1 MRYVIIPFIFV
12 KVICLVIIPDM
23 LEKKHNIRSD
33 ERCGIAE
40 VMSVALPMLV
50 SQACDTVM
58 IFTDRIFLSK
68 VSPEAMNAA
77 MGGGLTSFM
86 LMAFFV
92 GLIGYATALVA
103 QYLGAGQKEKAS
115 SVLAQALIVGVAA
128 YPLLL
133 LLRPI
138 AHAMFSWMGVHEAQ
152 LVLEK
157 RYFDIVLLGALFG
170 FVRGAFASFFSGL
183 GKTRVVMCAS
193 LLTMALNVPL
203 NWLLVFGNWGF
214 PALGLDGSAYATL
227 ISSFCGMCTMVVA
240 YAVYAK
246 RECINVRAAFRFDA
260 KTMQKLF
267 CYGSPQGAELL
278 FNIIAF
284 NILVMLFHAHS
295 AVTATAATIM
305 FNWDLVSFLPLIGLE
320 IAVTSLVGRSMG
332 EGQPA
337 NARKAVRSATVIGLW
352 YSAIIFVLFVFFTPQ
367 IVALFKPAGAEGTYA
382 QAVPMAVFMTRV
394 AALYVTVEVFYF
406 VLVGALRGAGDTFWT
421 MGLTV
426 TLHWLTVMAVWA
438 VLRVLHGS
446 PEAAWGTIVGMFIV
460 FSYVVWLRYKG
471 GAWQSLRVV
480 EPIAPV
486 AVTDGFHETTDV

>member
-1 MRYVIIPFIFV
+1 
-12 KVICLVIIPDM
+12 
-23 LEKKHNIRSD
+23 
-33 ERCGIAE
+33 
-40 VMSVALPMLV
+40 
-50 SQACDTVM
+50 
-58 IFTDRIFLSK
+58 
-68 VSPEAMNAA
+68 
-77 MGGGLTSFM
+77 
-86 LMAFFV
+86 
-92 GLIGYATALVA
+92 
-103 QYLGAGQKEKAS
+103 
-115 SVLAQALIVGVAA
+115 
-128 YPLLL
+128 
-133 LLRPI
+133 
-138 AHAMFSWMGVHEAQ
+138 
-152 LVLEK
+152 
-157 RYFDIVLLGALFG
+157 
-170 FVRGAFASFFSGL
+170 
-183 GKTRVVMCAS
+183 
-193 LLTMALNVPL
+193 
-203 NWLLVFGNWGF
+203 
-214 PALGLDGSAYATL
+214 
-227 ISSFCGMCTMVVA
+227 
-240 YAVYAK
+240 
-246 RECINVRAAFRFDA
+246 
-260 KTMQKLF
+260 
-267 CYGSPQGAELL
+267 
-278 FNIIAF
+278 
-284 NILVMLFHAHS
+284 
-295 AVTATAATIM
+295 M